1 MKLIVGLGNP
11 GKEYEMSR
19 HNIGFMAIECVGE
32 RLKMPPFRNESKFK
46 CEISRGEFNGEKVI
60 LLKPLT
66 FMNLSGEA
74 VQAVKQF
81 YKLSAS
87 EVWALYDDVDLPLG
101 TLRIR
106 AEGSPGT
113 HNGMKSLT
121 QQLST
126 ENFPRFRMGI
136 ESRGLS
142 SPHQQDLSSF
152 VLEPFRSEELPQ
164 VRELTGKAAEAVA
177 LALKKGLEE
186 AQQQYSG

>member
-11 GKEYEMSR
+11 GREYEMSR
-19 HNIGFMAIECVGE
+19 HNIGFMAIEGVCV

-46 CEISRGEFNGEKVI
+46 CEISRGEFNGEKII

-81 YKLSAS
+81 YKLNAS
-87 EVWALYDDVDLPLG
+87 DVWTLYDDVDLPLG

-106 AEGSPGT
+106 SEGSPGT

-121 QQLST
+121 QCLST
-126 ENFPRFRMGI
+126 ENFPRFRLGI

-142 SPHQQDLSSF
+142 SPPQQDLSSF
-152 VLEPFRSEELPQ
+152 VLESFRSEELPQ
-164 VRELTGKAAEAVA
+164 VRELTEKAAEAVA
-177 LALKKGLEE
+177 VALKKGLEA
-186 AQQQYSG
+186 AQQQYSA